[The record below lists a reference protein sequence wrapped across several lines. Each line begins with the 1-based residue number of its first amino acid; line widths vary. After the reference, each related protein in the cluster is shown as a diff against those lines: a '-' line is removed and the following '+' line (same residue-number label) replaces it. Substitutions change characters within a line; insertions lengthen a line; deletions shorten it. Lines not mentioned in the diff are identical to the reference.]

1 MFSHSLLQFTRIPTR
16 GTIPDLLITPVQVIQ
31 RVQVVILDMLFLK
44 VKKKKVS
51 THQPEN
57 EDMS

>member
-44 VKKKKVS
+44 VKKKKLVLINPKMK
-51 THQPEN
+51 T
-57 EDMS
+57 